1 MPALTGGCDACLR
14 ADNSFEMPRS
24 RATSEPTY
32 FPVPTLEMPRSRVT
46 SEPTYFPVPTLPSL
60 QDDPQIET
68 VTHSLD
74 APPSTVETFN
84 LTHTQALRTS
94 QAVENTLKRKSSCLT
109 TDVPEWHRPV
119 STEWLKS
126 IGAEHAEPELFDF
139 IDGTLDESQMPKGCS
154 APAC

>member
-139 IDGTLDESQMPKGCS
+139 IDGTLDESQSPKGCS